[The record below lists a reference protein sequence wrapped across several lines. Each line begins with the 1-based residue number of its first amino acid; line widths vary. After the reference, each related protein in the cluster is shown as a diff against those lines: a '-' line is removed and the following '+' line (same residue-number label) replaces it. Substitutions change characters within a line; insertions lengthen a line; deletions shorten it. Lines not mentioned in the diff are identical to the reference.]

1 MSMSVRDVPDIL
13 VVDDTPANLDLLTT
27 MLAGRPYRIRV
38 ASSGKRALAAARAS
52 APDLI
57 LLDITMPDMSGYEVC
72 SELRA
77 DLRTA
82 SIPVIFISALESAID
97 KVRAFQAG
105 GADYVTKPFQFEE
118 VIARIEHQLRIT
130 RLQQEMAEKNA
141 ELAEANSRLMAT
153 TLELEEAN
161 RRLAMLATTDGLTG
175 VANRR
180 RFDEMLSVEW
190 ERACREGNSLA
201 LMIIDV
207 DHFKLFNDTYG
218 HQQGDE
224 CLKSVA
230 GALQSALQGNGDF
243 LGRYGG
249 EEFVVLL
256 PSTSID
262 DAATMGERLRAGV
275 EALALPHRASP
286 PGGRVTIS
294 IGLVAAVPENP
305 LGAESF
311 LAAADEALYRAKH
324 EGRNRVCFMERN
336 RM

>member
-1 MSMSVRDVPDIL
+1 MSVLAAPDIL
-13 VVDDTPANLDLLTT
+13 VVDDTPANLDLLAT
-27 MLAGRPYRIRV
+27 MLGGRQYRFRV

-72 SELRA
+72 AELRA
-77 DLRTA
+77 DQRTA
-82 SIPVIFISALESAID
+82 AIPVIFISALESAID

-130 RLQQEMAEKNA
+130 RLQKEMAGKNA

-153 TLELEEAN
+153 TLELEKAN
-161 RRLAMLATTDGLTG
+161 QRLAMLSITDGLTG

-180 RFDEMLSVEW
+180 RFDEMLAVEW
-190 ERACREGNSLA
+190 GRACREKSELA

-230 GALQSALQGNGDF
+230 GALQSTLQRNGDF
-243 LGRYGG
+243 IGRYGG

-256 PSTSID
+256 PSASND
-262 DAATMGERLRAGV
+262 DAVSIAERLRERV
-275 EALALPHRASP
+275 VALALPHRGSP
-286 PGGRVTIS
+286 PGCLVTVS
-294 IGLVAAVPENP
+294 IGVVSAVPENAM
-305 LGAESF
+305 GAESF
-311 LAAADEALYRAKH
+311 LAAADEALYRAKR
-324 EGRNRVCFMERN
+324 EGRNRVCRTN
-336 RM
+336 RDRA